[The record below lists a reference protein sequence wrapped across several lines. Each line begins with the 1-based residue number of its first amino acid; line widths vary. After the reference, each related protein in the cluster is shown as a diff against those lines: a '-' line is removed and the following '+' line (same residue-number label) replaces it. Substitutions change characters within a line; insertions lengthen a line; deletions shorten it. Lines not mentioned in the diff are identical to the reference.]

1 LLQLLK
7 IFTKWENRTRFLL
20 TLSRQL
26 SYLTQTFLPMKNRY
40 LPFLSLCIGLLAGAV
55 SCKDDATDD
64 PAAAAIEIT
73 TQPIAAPAAGGTLQ
87 IAYRIVPAAGG
98 GNCHGL
104 VR

>member
-1 LLQLLK
+1 
-7 IFTKWENRTRFLL
+7 
-20 TLSRQL
+20 
-26 SYLTQTFLPMKNRY
+26 MKNRY

-87 IAYRIVPAAGG
+87 IAYRIVPHRTRCGGG
-98 GNCHGL
+98 GNCCRL
-104 VR
+104 CR

>member
-1 LLQLLK
+1 
-7 IFTKWENRTRFLL
+7 
-20 TLSRQL
+20 
-26 SYLTQTFLPMKNRY
+26 MKNRY

-98 GNCHGL
+98 GIVTASSDDGWLHDFDGSQEGHVTFTTPTKEPNA
-104 VR
+104 RPT